1 MNFDVLTNRYR
12 QQLEILNFSP
22 QTWRTQSSHL
32 RQFQRFLAEIQ
43 IADVQAVTSA
53 MLHDFQRWLFHEP
66 TPQGTMRHVT
76 SQNRNVSTVRSFFA
90 FLHEEG
96 IIAHNPA
103 KNLEHAREPETL
115 PRNVLTPQEA
125 RKIIERPDLGT
136 HIGYRDRTI
145 LEVLYATGIRKAELM
160 GLTLADVNLEE
171 ELLRVNGGKGSKDRV
186 VPLTQ
191 IACSFLENY
200 IKGIRPVMLAGRAT
214 DRLFI
219 SLRRHPISRN
229 AVGGLV
235 EKYARLAGVKKHVTC
250 HLWRHSCATHLVK
263 NRANLRHVQE
273 IMGHRSLAT
282 TERYLHLTITDLKAA
297 HRKFHPREML
307 RRGQKS

>member
-1 MNFDVLTNRYR
+1 MNLDVLINRYR

-22 QTWRTQSSHL
+22 QTWRTQASHL
-32 RQFQRFLAEIQ
+32 HQFQRFLAEIQ
-43 IADVQAVTSA
+43 ITDAQAVTSA

-66 TPQGTMRHVT
+66 TSKGTMRHVT
-76 SQNRNVSTVRSFFA
+76 SQNRNVSTIRSFFV

-103 KNLEHAREPETL
+103 KSLEHAREPETL

-136 HIGYRDRTI
+136 HLGYRDRTI

-200 IKGIRPVMLAGRAT
+200 IKGIRPVMLAGRAS

-219 SLRRHPISRN
+219 SLRQQPISKN

-297 HRKFHPREML
+297 HRKFHPREMMQ
-307 RRGQKS
+307 RGQKS